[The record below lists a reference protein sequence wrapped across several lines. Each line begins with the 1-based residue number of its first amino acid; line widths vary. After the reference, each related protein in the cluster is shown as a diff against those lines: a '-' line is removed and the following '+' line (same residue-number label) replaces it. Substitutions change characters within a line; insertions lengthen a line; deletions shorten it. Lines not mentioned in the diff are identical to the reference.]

1 MARWTGE
8 WLSAPAASRRI
19 DESELPR
26 WPGERLGLPKEG
38 VGSAAGGGRRF
49 LALAIDLAMASLL
62 TTLFIRPDFSDP
74 AVMQGFNLWA
84 GAVWALITIVP
95 VAFFGLTPGMLA
107 LGIRVGRLDGAS
119 SVGLWRAVV
128 RGALTFLIIP
138 AAVRNP
144 DARGWHDRLT
154 GTVVVRLR

>member
-1 MARWTGE
+1 
-8 WLSAPAASRRI
+8 
-19 DESELPR
+19 
-26 WPGERLGLPKEG
+26 
-38 VGSAAGGGRRF
+38 
-49 LALAIDLAMASLL
+49 MASLL